1 MSAIVVNKSILLGE
15 DFTGNLEEALC
26 AYLNNLIDEE
36 LAKGDETDFDLIDEY
51 ADAINYIREN
61 GADILPVISSKNFMK
76 EIGIAPKSPAV
87 KIAAIAAALAVI
99 IGIGTVSAQGSP
111 SEIARDVAKYFRELF
126 NVYEFEPA
134 TEQIPETTTA
144 KADENTT
151 QQKKIK
157 WIELKFSESFRHEYY
172 VGESFDKTGLEVV
185 AVTTEGRY
193 TTDDYTVKFDS
204 PFAEKAGEQ
213 TGTVTAYG
221 FRETFK
227 VRILNREI
235 TPVLN
240 SIYATFPPGFD
251 FTYTEEPDLRQMKV
265 YAVYSDGTE
274 KELSSDDYSLRFD
287 ETSAD
292 RSNRITVTVS
302 FEDVSCSF
310 VLSQAGTS
318 KTIWDNL
325 GFMKEGLQ

>member
-51 ADAINYIREN
+51 ADAINCIREN
-61 GADILPVISSKNFMK
+61 GADILPVISDRDFMK
-76 EIGIAPKSPAV
+76 KIGIAPKSPAV

-99 IGIGTVSAQGSP
+99 IGIGTVAAQGSP

-126 NVYEFEPA
+126 NVYELEPV

-144 KADENTT
+144 KADESTT
-151 QQKKIK
+151 QRIKIK
-157 WIELKFSESFRHEYY
+157 WIELRFGDSFRREYY

-185 AVTTEGRY
+185 ALTTEGSY

-213 TGTVTAYG
+213 TVTVTAYG
-221 FRETFK
+221 FSESFK
-227 VRILNREI
+227 VRILNNEK
-235 TPVLN
+235 TPILN
-240 SIYATFPPGFD
+240 SIYATFPEGFD
-251 FTYTEEPDLRQMKV
+251 FTYKGEPDLSGMQV
-265 YAVYSDGTE
+265 YAVYSTGE
-274 KELSSDDYSLRFD
+274 ERELSADEYKVDID
-287 ETSAD
+287 ETRLPFYSRAY
-292 RSNRITVTVS
+292 ITVSYGGCSSS
-302 FEDVSCSF
+302 FTLKGV
-310 VLSQAGTS
+310 
-318 KTIWDNL
+318 
-325 GFMKEGLQ
+325 

>member
-1 MSAIVVNKSILLGE
+1 MRKEADELSAIVVNKSILLGE

-51 ADAINYIREN
+51 ADAINCIREN
-61 GADILPVISSKNFMK
+61 GADILPVISSKDFMK
-76 EIGIAPKSPAV
+76 KIGIAPQSPAF

-99 IGIGTVSAQGSP
+99 IGIGTVAAQGSP

-126 NVYEFEPA
+126 DVYELEPV

-144 KADENTT
+144 KAEESTT
-151 QQKKIK
+151 QRIKIK
-157 WIELKFSESFRHEYY
+157 WIELRFGDSFRREYY

-185 AVTTEGRY
+185 ALTTEGHY

-213 TGTVTAYG
+213 TVTVTAYG
-221 FRETFK
+221 FTESFK
-227 VRILNREI
+227 VRILNNEK

-240 SIYATFPPGFD
+240 SIYATFPEGFD
-251 FTYTEEPDLRQMKV
+251 FTYNGEPDLSGMLV
-265 YAVYSDGTE
+265 YAVYSDGKE
-274 KELSSDDYSLRFD
+274 QELSSGEY
-287 ETSAD
+287 
-292 RSNRITVTVS
+292 TVTINETKLPFRKTAAVKIEYCGCTS
-302 FEDVSCSF
+302 EF
-310 VLSQAGTS
+310 V
-318 KTIWDNL
+318 
-325 GFMKEGLQ
+325 MKEVVK

>member
-151 QQKKIK
+151 QQIKIK
-157 WIELKFSESFRHEYY
+157 WIELKFSESFRREYY
-172 VGESFDKTGLEVV
+172 VGESFNKTGLEVV

-204 PFAEKAGEQ
+204 PFAEKVGEQ

-227 VRILNREI
+227 VRILNNEK
-235 TPVLN
+235 TPILN
-240 SIYATFPPGFD
+240 SIYATFPEDFD
-251 FTYTEEPDLRQMKV
+251 FTYTEEPDLSEMKV
-265 YAVYSDGTE
+265 YAVYSDGKE
-274 KELSSDDYSLRFD
+274 QELSLSEY
-287 ETSAD
+287 
-292 RSNRITVTVS
+292 TVTINETGLLLHKSAQIKV
-302 FEDVSCSF
+302 EYEGCSCSF
-310 VLSQAGTS
+310 EMKGVLR
-318 KTIWDNL
+318 
-325 GFMKEGLQ
+325 

>member
-51 ADAINYIREN
+51 ADTINYIREN
-61 GADILPVISSKNFMK
+61 GADILPVISDRDFMK
-76 EIGIAPKSPAV
+76 RIGIAPKSPAF

-99 IGIGTVSAQGSP
+99 IGIGTVAAQGSP

-126 NVYEFEPA
+126 NVYELEPV

-144 KADENTT
+144 KADESTT
-151 QQKKIK
+151 QRIKIK
-157 WIELKFSESFRHEYY
+157 WIELRFGDSFRREYY

-185 AVTTEGRY
+185 ALTTEGSY

-213 TGTVTAYG
+213 TVTVTAYG
-221 FRETFK
+221 FSESFK
-227 VRILNREI
+227 VRILNNEK
-235 TPVLN
+235 TPILN
-240 SIYATFPPGFD
+240 SIYATFPEGFD
-251 FTYTEEPDLRQMKV
+251 FTYKDNPETALGEMRV
-265 YAVYSDGTE
+265 YAVYSSGEE
-274 KELSSDDYSLRFD
+274 KELEKD
-287 ETSAD
+287 EYTVNVEETKLLFSKNATVRIEYRGCTS
-292 RSNRITVTVS
+292 
-302 FEDVSCSF
+302 EF
-310 VLSQAGTS
+310 V
-318 KTIWDNL
+318 
-325 GFMKEGLQ
+325 MKGVLK

>member
-51 ADAINYIREN
+51 ADAINCIREN
-61 GADILPVISSKNFMK
+61 GADILPVISSKDFMK
-76 EIGIAPKSPAV
+76 RIGIAPKSPAF

-99 IGIGTVSAQGSP
+99 IGIGTVAAQGSP

-126 NVYEFEPA
+126 DVYELEPV

-144 KADENTT
+144 KAEESTT
-151 QQKKIK
+151 QRIKIK
-157 WIELKFSESFRHEYY
+157 WIELRFGDSFRREYY

-185 AVTTEGRY
+185 ALTTEGHY

-213 TGTVTAYG
+213 TVTVTAYG
-221 FRETFK
+221 FTESFK
-227 VRILNREI
+227 VRILNNEK

-240 SIYATFPPGFD
+240 SIYATFPEGFD
-251 FTYTEEPDLRQMKV
+251 FTYNGEPDLSGMLV
-265 YAVYSDGTE
+265 YAVYSDGKE
-274 KELSSDDYSLRFD
+274 QELSSGEY
-287 ETSAD
+287 
-292 RSNRITVTVS
+292 TVTINETKLPFRKTAAVKIEYCGCTS
-302 FEDVSCSF
+302 EF
-310 VLSQAGTS
+310 V
-318 KTIWDNL
+318 
-325 GFMKEGLQ
+325 MKEVVK

>member
-51 ADAINYIREN
+51 ADAINCIREN
-61 GADILPVISSKNFMK
+61 GADILPVISDRDFMK
-76 EIGIAPKSPAV
+76 RIGIAPKSPAF

-99 IGIGTVSAQGSP
+99 IGIGTVAAQGSP

-126 NVYEFEPA
+126 NVYELEPV

-144 KADENTT
+144 KADESTT
-151 QQKKIK
+151 QRIKIK
-157 WIELKFSESFRHEYY
+157 WIELRFGDSFRREYY

-185 AVTTEGRY
+185 ALTTEGSY

-213 TGTVTAYG
+213 TVTVTAYG
-221 FRETFK
+221 FSESFT
-227 VRILNREI
+227 VRILNNEK
-235 TPVLN
+235 TPILN
-240 SIYATFPPGFD
+240 SIYATFPEGFD
-251 FTYTEEPDLRQMKV
+251 FTYNGEPDLSGMQV
-265 YAVYSDGTE
+265 YAVYSDGKE
-274 KELSSDDYSLRFD
+274 QELSSGEYSVTIS
-287 ETSAD
+287 ETKLPFRKTAAVKIEYCGCTS
-292 RSNRITVTVS
+292 
-302 FEDVSCSF
+302 EF
-310 VLSQAGTS
+310 V
-318 KTIWDNL
+318 
-325 GFMKEGLQ
+325 MKEVLK